1 MAAGVRGVKGIWA
14 GGVGV
19 RVLVRRGGDGRER
32 RGVEKR
38 VAQQEETEGRSTP
51 QGLPDGD
58 AVVVERK
65 SPEVGV
71 LDEAKEEEAATEAV
85 AKAVEESS
93 RGHND
98 VEGDDGEL
106 IEVGRGLA
114 NYNSAQIEKVMGL
127 NRCVY
132 VLQPKITVPL
142 LLHLFRIDK

>member
-1 MAAGVRGVKGIWA
+1 MKGIWA

-19 RVLVRRGGDGRER
+19 RVFVRRGGDGRER
-32 RGVEKR
+32 RGGSEKK
-38 VAQQEETEGRSTP
+38 VVLQEESEGRSTP

-71 LDEAKEEEAATEAV
+71 LDEAKEEEAVTEAV
-85 AKAVEESS
+85 AKAVAEPS